1 MGEHSAF
8 LIHSQTCYSKFQNNI
23 GNLIDPLGNLTG
35 SALES
40 QVTHKRVKPKL
51 HFEGACSTGSH
62 WTALEETELAME
74 SVPSQK
80 APN

>member
-51 HFEGACSTGSH
+51 HFEGA
-62 WTALEETELAME
+62 
-74 SVPSQK
+74 
-80 APN
+80 